1 MPFTEMKN
9 EMEKIRNIGIV
20 AHIDAG
26 KTTVTERILYYV
38 GKTYKMGEVHEGT
51 AVMDYLEEEQER
63 GITITSAAT
72 SFEWQDCRINLIDT
86 PGHVDFTAEVER
98 SLRVLDG
105 GVMVFDAKEGV
116 EAQSETVWRQADK
129 YSVPRLCFMNKMD
142 KMGAHFFE
150 SLKSIKKR
158 LTANPVPLQIPI
170 GEAETFNGLIDLI
183 TMKAIRWKKE
193 DLGVSFFEE
202 EIPDDLIDEAE
213 YWRHELIEAVSDT
226 DDVLME
232 KYLHDEEIS
241 VSELRKGIRLATINR
256 KIEPVLCGSAL
267 KYQGVQKLLDA
278 VAYYLP
284 SPLEVPPVEAVDH
297 KDHDKKVI
305 LNPDPNEPLVALLFK
320 IISDKHGDLSFIR
333 IYSGTLKTSSRV
345 LNPGRNVKEN
355 VTRIWRMHAKERI
368 KENFAYPGDIVAI
381 TGLKS
386 AYTGDTLCDS
396 KHPVVLE
403 HIEFPETV
411 ISMAIEP
418 NTNADKDK
426 LAAAFKILAK
436 EDPTFEYRQDTETGQ
451 TIIAGMGELHLEI
464 IKNRIQ
470 RDMKIGVAVGKPR
483 VSYRETIQ
491 EIAEAEGKFI
501 KQTGGRGQYGV
512 VELRVEPYDPQPGED
527 HVIFVNKI
535 HGGAISQQYIPAVQ
549 EGVIAAAKSG
559 VLIGFPV
566 INIKVTLLDGKE
578 HQEDSSEIA
587 FENAGSIAFREA
599 VLKAKP
605 VLLEPLMNLHV
616 FTPEEFF
623 GSVAGDL
630 TSRRAIITKTEHRGD
645 MHIIEANVP
654 LSEMFGYATTLRS
667 LTQGRANP
675 TNFSPCGYQLL
686 PEDAGKKLME
696 MYY

>member
-1 MPFTEMKN
+1 
-9 EMEKIRNIGIV
+9 MEQIRNIGIV

-26 KTTVTERILYYV
+26 KTTVTERILYYA
-38 GKTYKMGEVHEGT
+38 GKTYKMGEVHKGT
-51 AVMDYLEEEQER
+51 AVMDYLQEEQER

-72 SFEWQDCRINLIDT
+72 SFEWQNCRINLIDT

-116 EAQSETVWRQADK
+116 EAQSETVWRQANK
-129 YSVPRLCFMNKMD
+129 YHVSRLCFINKMD

-150 SLKSIKKR
+150 SVRSIKTR
-158 LTANPVPLQIPI
+158 LSANPVLLQIPI
-170 GEAETFNGLIDLI
+170 GEAEDFNGLVDLI
-183 TMKAIRWKKE
+183 TMKAVRWKKE
-193 DLGVSFFEE
+193 DFGVSFFEE
-202 EIPDDLIDEAE
+202 DIPEDLVDDAE
-213 YWRHELIEAVSDT
+213 YWRHELIESIADT

-232 KYLHDEEIS
+232 KYLHDEEMT
-241 VSELRKGIRLATINR
+241 VDELRRGIRLATINR
-256 KIEPVLCGSAL
+256 QIEPVLCGSAL

-284 SPLEVPPVEAVDH
+284 SPLEVPPVEAIDH
-297 KDHDKKVI
+297 KDHDKKI
-305 LNPDPNEPLVALLFK
+305 TLHPDPNEPFVALLFK
-320 IISDKHGDLSFIR
+320 IIADKHGDLSFIR

-345 LNPGRNVKEN
+345 FNPARNIKEN

-368 KENFAYPGDIVAI
+368 KEERAYPGDIVAI
-381 TGLKS
+381 TGLKGS
-386 AYTGDTLCDS
+386 YTGDTICEA
-396 KHPVVLE
+396 KRPVILE

-418 NTNADKDK
+418 KTNADKDK
-426 LAAAFKILAK
+426 LADAFKVLAK
-436 EDPTFEYRQDTETGQ
+436 EDPTFEYRQDGETGQ

-491 EIAEAEGKFI
+491 QSAEAEGKFI

-512 VELRVEPYDPQPGED
+512 VELRVEPYEPKPED
-527 HVIFVNKI
+527 EHVIFVNEI
-535 HGGAISQQYIPAVQ
+535 RGGAISQQYIPAVK
-549 EGVIAAAKSG
+549 EGVISAAKSG
-559 VLIGFPV
+559 VLIGFPM
-566 INIKVTLLDGKE
+566 INVKVTLLDGKE

-587 FENAGSIAFREA
+587 FENAGSLAFREA
-599 VLKAKP
+599 AAKARP
-605 VLLEPLMNLHV
+605 ILLEPLMNLQV
-616 FTPEEFF
+616 STPEEFF
-623 GSVAGDL
+623 GAVTGDM
-630 TSRRAIITKTEHRGD
+630 TSRRAIILKTEQHGD
-645 MHIIEANVP
+645 MHTIEASVP

-675 TNFSPCGYQLL
+675 TNFSPCGYQLV
-686 PEDAGKKLME
+686 PEEVGKKIMD